1 MRPWGA
7 VQGRQR
13 ASLRTDCPVSPGV
26 RGGKCRPSRISRRVP
41 CGPECGPFVI
51 QHNATLREMGL
62 NGPQRATCVM
72 SAPGGEGALRVLS
85 RLGCA

>member
-26 RGGKCRPSRISRRVP
+26 RGGKCRPSRISRGVP

-85 RLGCA
+85 R